1 MLKTF
6 TTFIVLTLFGC
17 STNQTKTDKIST
29 DTSSNLKFPVKP
41 MFIESEDESMG
52 GDIRLSFTESSTTD
66 KAIIYKVNSTY
77 DNKNIGFELSVPTH
91 GLAKLSIK
99 TDGVKSDN
107 FLHALQ
113 KIYKLKVDTTSKFID
128 FISADCM
135 NMGDYVDSFNK
146 QSNGSY
152 TSTAEN
158 KLFFQGKN
166 EDDYAELYLNI
177 NDAEHWI
184 ELKEK
189 DEEYRPIIVKLLT
202 RH

>member
-1 MLKTF
+1 MLKTI
-6 TTFIVLTLFGC
+6 TVFIGLTIFGC
-17 STNQTKTDKIST
+17 SSNQTATDKIST
-29 DTSSNLKFPVKP
+29 VTSSNSKFPVKP
-41 MFIESEDESMG
+41 LFIESEDESMG

-77 DNKNIGFELSVPTH
+77 ENKNIGFELSVPTH
-91 GLAKLSIK
+91 GLEKLSIK
-99 TDGVKSDN
+99 SDGVSSDN
-107 FLHALQ
+107 FIRALQ
-113 KIYKLKVDTTSKFID
+113 KIYKLKADTTSKFVD
-128 FISADCM
+128 FISADCI
-135 NMGDYVDSFNK
+135 NMGDYVDSLNK

-166 EDDYAELYLNI
+166 EGDYAELYLNI
-177 NDAEHWI
+177 NEAEHWI

-189 DEEYRPIIVKLLT
+189 DEEYRPIIVRLLT